1 MEMKIK
7 RVRDKAILPTRGSMY
22 AAGYDLY
29 AALDEPIGVPSYSTV
44 KIPTGIATEIPS
56 GYFGAIYARS
66 GLATKYGI
74 RPSNCVAVVDEDY
87 RGEWFVPLYND
98 SDEDYIVSPGDRI
111 AQVVFQPYLCV
122 DFEEVDELNNTAR
135 GAGGFGSTGKN

>member
-7 RVRDKAILPTRGSMY
+7 KVRDKAILPTRGSMY

-29 AALDEPIGVPSYSTV
+29 AALEEPIGIPAYSTV

-74 RPSNCVAVVDEDY
+74 RPGTCVSIIDEDY
-87 RGEWFVPLYND
+87 RGEWFVPLHND
-98 SDEDYIVSPGDRI
+98 SNEIFIVNPADRI
-111 AQVVFQPYLCV
+111 AQVVFQPYVSVEFQLTDCLE
-122 DFEEVDELNNTAR
+122 DTQR
-135 GAGGFGSTGKN
+135 GHNGFGSTGKN

>member
-7 RVRDKAILPTRGSMY
+7 KVRDKAILPTRGSMY

-29 AALDEPIGVPSYSTV
+29 AALDEPIGIPAYSTV

-74 RPSNCVAVVDEDY
+74 RPGTCVSIIDEDY

-122 DFEEVDELNNTAR
+122 DFEEVDELDNTAR
-135 GAGGFGSTGKN
+135 GASGFGSTGKN